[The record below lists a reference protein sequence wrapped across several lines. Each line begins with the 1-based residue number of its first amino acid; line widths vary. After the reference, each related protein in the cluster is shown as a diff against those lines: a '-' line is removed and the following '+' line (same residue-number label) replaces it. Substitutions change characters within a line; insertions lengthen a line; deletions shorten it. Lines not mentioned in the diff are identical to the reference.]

1 MPFPFPPMPRLRQF
15 IFLLLT
21 CLLVLSM
28 QKGAY
33 SQFRKAQI
41 EPPAREA
48 EAEEEVQAPMTADE
62 GADKNRFYDPRNPDH
77 ATLQKGEEMRTQL
90 PLDKRGAVDWMAAL
104 RSGAI
109 KPRTDLTNSKPHQVL
124 NLDIILKNTKEMP
137 WVRFPHNS
145 HTEWL
150 ACSNCHDSIFVPK
163 AGANEI
169 SMEKIFRGQFCGV
182 CHDRVAFVTHN
193 SCERCHSVP
202 HANSKQWW

>member
-1 MPFPFPPMPRLRQF
+1 MPRLRHLLVV
-15 IFLLLT
+15 FLG

-33 SQFRKAQI
+33 SQLRKATV
-41 EPPAREA
+41 EPPVTVTEL
-48 EAEEEVQAPMTADE
+48 APDETAPVTADE
-62 GADKNRFYDPRNPDH
+62 GADKNRFYDPRNPEDGV
-77 ATLQKGEEMRTQL
+77 LQKGDEIRATL
-90 PLDKRGAVDWMAAL
+90 PLDKRGAIDWMKAL
-104 RSGAI
+104 RSGDI
-109 KPRTDLTNSKPHQVL
+109 KPRSDVNGSTSQQILH
-124 NLDIILKNTKEMP
+124 LDIILKNTKEMP

-150 ACSNCHDSIFVPK
+150 ACSNCHDSLFVPK

-169 SMEKIFRGQFCGV
+169 TMEKIFRGQYCGV

>member
-1 MPFPFPPMPRLRQF
+1 MPRIRHLLVL
-15 IFLLLT
+15 FLG

-28 QKGAY
+28 QKGAH
-33 SQFRKAQI
+33 SQLRKAAV
-41 EPPAREA
+41 EPPVSM
-48 EAEEEVQAPMTADE
+48 EEETASEETPISADE

-77 ATLQKGEEMRTQL
+77 ATLQKSEEMRAQL
-90 PLDKRGAVDWMAAL
+90 PLDKRGAVDWMGAL
-104 RSGAI
+104 RSGTI
-109 KPRTDLTNSKPHQVL
+109 KPRTDLTGSMPLQVL
-124 NLDIILKNTKEMP
+124 NLDVILKNTKEMP

-163 AGANEI
+163 AGANDI
-169 SMEKIFRGQFCGV
+169 SMEKIFRGQYCGV